1 MKKLLAAALILC
13 MVGAWGSIAYRNIA
27 VPNEYENNYAKAREA
42 FEQGYYVETLNWL
55 EEAEKIEDTYE
66 LECLKR
72 DTYQQMGNSNGYT
85 TLCRQLIQ
93 SHPEDVSNYEKIA
106 QYDWDTANYK
116 SLIKELP
123 EYLGLFP
130 ESEVLKTVS
139 EDLAHT
145 WELVQRGYYDVVYA
159 TDASLKLYKEIQ
171 GDNEEEELDCVI
183 TDNAGNS
190 IFDYGYRDAAVSQ
203 DGYSAMVC
211 DQDGTWTNVNLS
223 NQLLAKNEDRAYEK
237 IGSLSAENIATA
249 VLDGKYRFVN
259 SELKM
264 WDRMGRRCNLF
275 EWNQCGLQGWKMG
288 DCHSN
293 KLAESRNLSLCGCCQ
308 KSI

>member
-1 MKKLLAAALILC
+1 M
-13 MVGAWGSIAYRNIA
+13 
-27 VPNEYENNYAKAREA
+27 
-42 FEQGYYVETLNWL
+42 
-55 EEAEKIEDTYE
+55 
-66 LECLKR
+66 
-72 DTYQQMGNSNGYT
+72 
-85 TLCRQLIQ
+85 
-93 SHPEDVSNYEKIA
+93 
-106 QYDWDTANYK
+106 
-116 SLIKELP
+116 
-123 EYLGLFP
+123 LFR
-130 ESEVLKTVS
+130 S
-139 EDLAHT
+139 
-145 WELVQRGYYDVVYA
+145 VVYA

-190 IFDYGYRDAAVSQ
+190 IFDYGYRDSAVSQ

-264 WDRMGRRCNLF
+264 WEIEWDDAATFSNGINAVCKDGKWAIVTATNWQRVETYPYVDVARNRYDYVMTAGRIVAAD
-275 EWNQCGLQGWKMG
+275 GQGYLLLDQDLNPVG
-288 DCHSN
+288 EQH
-293 KLAESRNLSLCGCCQ
+293 
-308 KSI
+308 